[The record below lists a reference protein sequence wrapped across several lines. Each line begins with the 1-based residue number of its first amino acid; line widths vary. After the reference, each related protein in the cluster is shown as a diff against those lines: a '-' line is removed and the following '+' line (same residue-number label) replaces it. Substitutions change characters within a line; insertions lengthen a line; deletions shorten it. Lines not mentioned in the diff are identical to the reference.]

1 MNLMAA
7 ESRKT
12 IFMGLQ
18 KPSDKCFLVS
28 IPMSMYRIQ
37 TRRFTSGL
45 NYFQKAVLKLKF
57 MPQLSNEKI
66 ATILNLDER
75 LVNLIVEQLET
86 MTVVDVNS
94 GKNLSKNDLTR
105 NNHTRSNYAARNAP
119 TQR

>member
-18 KPSDKCFLVS
+18 KPSDKSFLVS

-37 TRRFTSGL
+37 TRQFTSGL

-66 ATILNLDER
+66 ATILNLDDFVFFE
-75 LVNLIVEQLET
+75 
-86 MTVVDVNS
+86 
-94 GKNLSKNDLTR
+94 
-105 NNHTRSNYAARNAP
+105 
-119 TQR
+119 